1 MNRWVFVAIPLVVC
15 ILVGEAVVRQWRADN
30 AFRQAIVGLEKYE
43 EESVAH
49 LKGKGPRP
57 SPDFLQGELLKKA
70 VKLQPSSAR
79 YRNVLARYYQALAA
93 DAAISDEEREELAR
107 RALRQHEKSV
117 ELDPLNGVY
126 HAYLAQIQRA
136 MARHYEAQA
145 MDTSLPEQ
153 EQTRLAGLAVEYHG
167 KAIANFEKAVSLN
180 KSNPFI
186 RNLYEAYRGKL

>member
-1 MNRWVFVAIPLVVC
+1 MNRWAIVAIPLVVC
-15 ILVGEAVVRQWRADN
+15 VVVGEAVVRQWQADN
-30 AFRQAIVGLEKYE
+30 AFRQAKQGIEKYE

-57 SPDFLQGELLKKA
+57 SSDLLRGKPLKKA
-70 VKLQPSSAR
+70 VRLQPHSAR
-79 YRNVLARYYQALAA
+79 YRNYLGRYYQSLAA
-93 DAAISDEEREELAR
+93 DAAISDEEREELAQ
-107 RALRQHEKSV
+107 RALRQHEKTV

-145 MDTSLPEQ
+145 MDTSLPDEERTQ
-153 EQTRLAGLAVEYHG
+153 LSARAVEYHA